1 MFLWL
6 FLNKGFILEG
16 RGVAFLKMQKKK
28 KRGRGGQTYPYILS
42 VKKITWFFKQ
52 QIEFFLIAWLL
63 KIFFIKRAYTF
74 F

>member
-42 VKKITWFFKQ
+42 VKKI
-52 QIEFFLIAWLL
+52 A
-63 KIFFIKRAYTF
+63 
-74 F
+74 